1 MGITM
6 QNIHSLGKEELEIL
20 KKRIQGKVKELRSYV
35 PKVGIFGVTGVGKSS
50 LCNALF
56 GSDAAAI
63 SDVAACTREPQ
74 EIFIGNEDKQ
84 QGIYLVDV
92 PGVGETIERD
102 EEYFELYRKLM
113 PELDLVLWVIKA
125 DDRAYAVAEKV
136 YKEIVR
142 PHKERCPT
150 LFVINQ
156 VDKVEPIREWNVK
169 EGLPGER
176 QQTNILKKIDEIS
189 KAFEISTRY
198 IATVSAEEKYN
209 LEQLMD
215 SIVDVLPKEKKYAVL
230 REATEEVKTEQAEE
244 AAERGI
250 WESIKEFATELGE
263 AALEIAKTVVY
274 ENSPKLL
281 KRLWDWLF

>member
-63 SDVAACTREPQ
+63 SDVAACAREPQ

-176 QQTNILKKIDEIS
+176 QQANILKKIDEIS

>member
-1 MGITM
+1 M
-6 QNIHSLGKEELEIL
+6 
-20 KKRIQGKVKELRSYV
+20 
-35 PKVGIFGVTGVGKSS
+35 
-50 LCNALF
+50 
-56 GSDAAAI
+56 
-63 SDVAACTREPQ
+63 
-74 EIFIGNEDKQ
+74 
-84 QGIYLVDV
+84 
-92 PGVGETIERD
+92 
-102 EEYFELYRKLM
+102 
-113 PELDLVLWVIKA
+113 
-125 DDRAYAVAEKV
+125 
-136 YKEIVR
+136 
-142 PHKERCPT
+142 
-150 LFVINQ
+150 
-156 VDKVEPIREWNVK
+156 
-169 EGLPGER
+169 
-176 QQTNILKKIDEIS
+176 KKIDEIS

>member
-1 MGITM
+1 
-6 QNIHSLGKEELEIL
+6 
-20 KKRIQGKVKELRSYV
+20 
-35 PKVGIFGVTGVGKSS
+35 
-50 LCNALF
+50 
-56 GSDAAAI
+56 
-63 SDVAACTREPQ
+63 
-74 EIFIGNEDKQ
+74 
-84 QGIYLVDV
+84 
-92 PGVGETIERD
+92 
-102 EEYFELYRKLM
+102 M

-176 QQTNILKKIDEIS
+176 QQANILKKIDEIS

-250 WESIKEFATELGE
+250 WESIKEFASELGE

-274 ENSPKLL
+274 ESSPKLL

>member
-1 MGITM
+1 M

-63 SDVAACTREPQ
+63 SDVAACAREPQ

-176 QQTNILKKIDEIS
+176 QQANILKKIDEIS

>member
-1 MGITM
+1 M
-6 QNIHSLGKEELEIL
+6 
-20 KKRIQGKVKELRSYV
+20 
-35 PKVGIFGVTGVGKSS
+35 
-50 LCNALF
+50 F
-56 GSDAAAI
+56 GSAAAAI

-102 EEYFELYRKLM
+102 EEYFELYRKMM